1 MPASGNVVAGVRG
14 GLDLLI
20 PAWYDIIWSLVVVAV
35 IAFAVVRWGVPRIT
49 GILDERSE
57 KIAEGLEKAEHAEAV
72 LANAEETSQ
81 AELAEA
87 RREAA
92 GIRERA
98 NAQGKELVDGAR
110 AKAQDE
116 AERTTAAA
124 ERQIEAERRQAAQSL
139 RTDVGSL
146 AVELASRIVGES
158 LADSAAQSRIVDRF
172 LDELEGRGAST
183 AGSSSAG
190 TTTTR
195 EG

>member
-1 MPASGNVVAGVRG
+1 MPASGNVVAGVRD

-35 IAFAVVRWGVPRIT
+35 IAFAVVRWGVPRLT
-49 GILDERSE
+49 GILDERSD
-57 KIAEGLEKAEHAEAV
+57 KIAEGLRKAEDAEAM
-72 LANAEETSQ
+72 LANAEESS
-81 AELAEA
+81 ASELAEA

-98 NAQGKELVDGAR
+98 NARGKEIEAEAQR
-110 AKAQDE
+110 KAQDE

-139 RTDVGSL
+139 RSDVGTL

-158 LADSAAQSRIVDRF
+158 LADSAAQSRVVDRF
-172 LDELEGRGAST
+172 LDDLEQQNT
-183 AGSSSAG
+183 AGA
-190 TTTTR
+190 TTR
-195 EG
+195 TTSTTQEG

>member
-1 MPASGNVVAGVRG
+1 MPAGGNVVAEVRDG
-14 GLDLLI
+14 IDLLI

-35 IAFAVVRWGVPRIT
+35 IAFAVVRWGVPRLT

-57 KIAEGLEKAEHAEAV
+57 KIAEGLRKAEDAEAM
-72 LANAEETSQ
+72 LANAEESS
-81 AELAEA
+81 ASELAEA

-98 NAQGKELVDGAR
+98 NARGKEIEAEAQR
-110 AKAQDE
+110 KAQDE
-116 AERTTAAA
+116 AERTTSAA

-158 LADSAAQSRIVDRF
+158 LADSAAQSRVVDRF
-172 LDELEGRGAST
+172 LDDLEAR
-183 AGSSSAG
+183 SSAG
-190 TTTTR
+190 ATPGTTR
-195 EG
+195 TTQEG